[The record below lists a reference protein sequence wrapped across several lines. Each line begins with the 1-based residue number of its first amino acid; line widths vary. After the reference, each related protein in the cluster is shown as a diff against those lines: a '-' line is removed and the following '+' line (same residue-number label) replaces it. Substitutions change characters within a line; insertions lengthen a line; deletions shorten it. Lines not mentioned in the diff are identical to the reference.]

1 MPVAEQKKNANENQL
16 PAADIEKEGED
27 NEKLFEPS
35 RISIDLTPDNIK
47 FIRSPG
53 NLISIDFINHKGEKE
68 FLERIVI
75 FRSFP
80 ITNPNEFLS
89 VREPDSKKMGR
100 GKEIGMIRRL
110 SDFDPETQSLINE
123 ELERRYF
130 SPTILKIRSIKE
142 KFGYTYWDAETT
154 SGNVTF
160 ILNNPFSNIRILE
173 DGRIFISDMDGN
185 NFQIPDPK
193 KLDAASYK
201 KIEIYL

>member
-1 MPVAEQKKNANENQL
+1 MSNAVEEKVKDSDIAEEN
-16 PAADIEKEGED
+16 
-27 NEKLFEPS
+27 LFEPS
-35 RISIDLTPDNIK
+35 RISIDLTPQNIK

-53 NLISIDFINHKGEKE
+53 GLISIDFTNHKGERE
-68 FLERIVI
+68 FLERVVI

-110 SDFDPETQSLINE
+110 SDFDEETAALINE
-123 ELERRYF
+123 ELDRRYF

-160 ILNNPFSNIRILE
+160 ILNNPFSNIRTLE

-185 NFQIPDPK
+185 NFQIPDYK
-193 KLDAASYK
+193 KLDNASYK

>member
-1 MPVAEQKKNANENQL
+1 MAENMVLDIENQDL
-16 PAADIEKEGED
+16 E
-27 NEKLFEPS
+27 EKLFEPS
-35 RISIDLTPDNIK
+35 RISIDLTPENIR
-47 FIRSPG
+47 FMRSPG
-53 NLISIDFINHKGEKE
+53 NLISVDFTNHKGEKE
-68 FLERIVI
+68 FLERVVI

-80 ITNPNEFLS
+80 ITNPDEFIS

-110 SDFDPETQSLINE
+110 SDFDEETVALINE
-123 ELERRYF
+123 ELDRRYF

-142 KFGYTYWDAETT
+142 KFGYTYWDVNTT

-160 ILNNPFSNIRILE
+160 VLNNPFSNIRILE

-185 NFQIPDPK
+185 IFQIPDTK
-193 KLDAASYK
+193 KLDQQSFK

>member
-1 MPVAEQKKNANENQL
+1 MSNAVEEKVKDTDTVEEN
-16 PAADIEKEGED
+16 
-27 NEKLFEPS
+27 LFEPS
-35 RISIDLTPDNIK
+35 RISINLTPDNIK

-53 NLISIDFINHKGEKE
+53 GLISIDFTNHKGERE
-68 FLERIVI
+68 FLERVVI

-110 SDFDPETQSLINE
+110 SDFDEETAALINE

-185 NFQIPDPK
+185 NFQIPDHK
-193 KLDAASYK
+193 KLDSASYK

>member
-1 MPVAEQKKNANENQL
+1 MPKTADKEELKQQNTASAAVEQ
-16 PAADIEKEGED
+16 DD
-27 NEKLFEPS
+27 TDKLFEPS

-53 NLISIDFINHKGEKE
+53 GLISIDFINHKGERE
-68 FLERIVI
+68 FLERVVI

-110 SDFDPETQSLINE
+110 SDFDAETVALINE
-123 ELERRYF
+123 ELNRRYF

-142 KFGYTYWDAETT
+142 KFGYTYWDAQTT

-160 ILNNPFSNIRILE
+160 ILDNPFSNIRMLE

-185 NFQIPDPK
+185 NFQIENPK